1 MDKAVFHQR
10 LRSARRRL
18 LALATA
24 GMTLWL
30 AAVTAGAQ
38 TFSAAASAAWEALP
52 LSVLRW

>member
-1 MDKAVFHQR
+1 MDKAVFRRR

-18 LALATA
+18 LALAAA
-24 GMTLWL
+24 GATLWL

-38 TFSAAASAAWEALP
+38 TFSAAASAARAALP